1 MSGVRAKKHLGQHFL
16 TDNSVAEKI
25 ANVLNLDHTNTVL
38 EVGPGTG
45 VLTRYLQLRNI
56 SDLSVIEIDTESID
70 YLNKTFPDLRV
81 IEGDFLKYDLEN
93 HSDKPF
99 AVIGNFPYNISSQI
113 FFKALDNKDKVVE
126 LAGMIQKEVAERI
139 CADPGSKTYGI
150 LSVLLR
156 KYYTLEYLFNVPP
169 TVFRPQPKVN
179 SAVIRMTRN
188 SSDGPDCDEKLL
200 TRVIKSTFN
209 QRRKMIRNSIKSS
222 FVIGDADHNLLSKR
236 PEQLSLEEFIE
247 LTNWVEEIVKN

>member
-81 IEGDFLKYDLEN
+81 IEGDFLKYDLDA

-113 FFKALDNKDKVVE
+113 FFKALDNKDKIVE